1 MPSKS
6 ETETAKLKRL
16 LAAEKRKKAVET
28 AKLKKLMAMEK
39 AKKQGSSPE
48 GRKGGPG
55 TGRPRRGGR
64 KTPPIEKAPR
74 APRGRK
80 VPPIE
85 RAPRERVEPPIARAP
100 RRPRIVPPIA
110 RAPRRPGPGRRVPLR
125 RG

>member
-48 GRKGGPG
+48 GRPK
-55 TGRPRRGGR
+55 RRVNPRA
-64 KTPPIEKAPR
+64 KAP
-74 APRGRK
+74 APKGR
-80 VPPIE
+80 V
-85 RAPRERVEPPIARAP
+85 APPIARSP
-100 RRPRIVPPIA
+100 RPRVAPPIA
-110 RAPRRPGPGRRVPLR
+110 RGRRKPAPGRRVPLR
-125 RG
+125 RR

>member
-48 GRKGGPG
+48 GRPK
-55 TGRPRRGGR
+55 RRVNPRA
-64 KTPPIEKAPR
+64 KAP
-74 APRGRK
+74 APRGR
-80 VPPIE
+80 V
-85 RAPRERVEPPIARAP
+85 APPIARSPRAP
-100 RRPRIVPPIA
+100 KGRVAPPIA
-110 RAPRRPGPGRRVPLR
+110 RSPRPRVAPPIARGRRKPAPGRRVPLR
-125 RG
+125 RR